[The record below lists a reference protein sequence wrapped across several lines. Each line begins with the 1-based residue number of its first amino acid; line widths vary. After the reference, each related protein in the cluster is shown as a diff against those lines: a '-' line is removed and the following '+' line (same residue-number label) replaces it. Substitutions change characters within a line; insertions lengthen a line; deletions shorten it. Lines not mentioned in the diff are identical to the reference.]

1 MENFEIE
8 LEKYLSS
15 QKTEITKGSVVTG
28 TVVKIDGN
36 IAFVD
41 IGMKSEAALP
51 IDDESLEEGQEIRAI
66 FTGKRNK
73 EGYFLLSRKPLIF
86 KERLDSVKSAYEKGE
101 KIRGRVLN
109 VLEKGYIVDINGVRA
124 FMPLSES
131 RINKGEKLP
140 EGYTFEAYVISFD
153 ESRKTPNIVVSRKK
167 VLLEEREKEKE
178 KILSLL
184 EEGRTVRAK
193 IKKIT
198 EKGLVLS
205 IDNLVSG
212 FLPVSL
218 LSWKKDIKPSDFEE
232 GDELEVVVKEF
243 DRKTGKVIFSKR
255 DLEPNPW
262 VEFEKDV
269 GDVVEAKV
277 KEIND
282 FGLVVEVGDLEGFIH
297 KLETDH
303 LEPESYKKKFKVGD
317 NIKAQIIELDR
328 ENRRLKLSIK
338 RTQPNPLEEFIKENP
353 EGSVVDAKVKDIKNK
368 LAVLD
373 LGRVEG
379 VLHLE
384 DATWNPKIKNI
395 SQILKGKK
403 HLKVK
408 VLGVKGR
415 RIRVGL
421 KQFREDPWKEFLQNY
436 KKGDNVE
443 VTVKKLINRGAFVDI
458 IEDLEGFIPLN
469 EISRK
474 KIKIPS
480 DVLSLNQKVTAK
492 IISIDQKNRSITLSI
507 KAVEKEKE
515 KREIEEVIKKV
526 KPKGEGLATL
536 GEILKE
542 KLNKE

>member
-1 MENFEIE
+1 MENFELE
-8 LEKYLSS
+8 LEKYLSN
-15 QKTEITKGSVVTG
+15 QKTEIIKGSVVTG
-28 TVVKIDGN
+28 TIVKIDGN

-51 IDDESLEEGQEIRAI
+51 IDEENLEEGQEIRAV

-73 EGYFLLSRKPLIF
+73 EGYFLLSRKPLLF
-86 KERLDSVKSAYEKGE
+86 KERLDAVKLAYEKGITNAIYE
-101 KIRGRVLN
+101 LN
-109 VLEKGYIVDINGVRA
+109 K
-124 FMPLSES
+124 S
-131 RINKGEKLP
+131 EKLP
-140 EGYTFEAYVISFD
+140 EDYTFEAYVISID
-153 ESRKTPNIVVSRKK
+153 ESRKIPSVIVSRKK
-167 VLLEEREKEKE
+167 VLLEEREREKE

-184 EEGRTVRAK
+184 EEGRTVKAK

-198 EKGLVLS
+198 ERGLVLS

-212 FLPVSL
+212 FLPVAL

-243 DRKTGKVIFSKR
+243 DKETGKVIFSKR

-262 VEFEKDV
+262 VEFENDV

-282 FGLVVEVGDLEGFIH
+282 FGLIVKVSDLEGFIH

-303 LEPESYKKKFKVGD
+303 LEPENYKRKFKVGD

-338 RTQPNPLEEFIKENP
+338 RTQPNPLEEFIRENP
-353 EGSVVDAKVKDIKNK
+353 EGSVIDAKVKDIKNK

-373 LGRVEG
+373 LGRIEG
-379 VLHLE
+379 ILHLE

-395 SQILKGKK
+395 SHILKGKK

-408 VLGVKGR
+408 VLGIEGR

-436 KKGDNVE
+436 KRGDNVE

-469 EISRK
+469 EISKK

-480 DVLSLNQKVTAK
+480 DVLSLHQKVTAK
-492 IISIDQKNRSITLSI
+492 IISIDRKNKSITLSI
-507 KAVEKEKE
+507 KAVEREKE

>member
-1 MENFEIE
+1 MENFELE
-8 LEKYLSS
+8 LEKYLSN
-15 QKTEITKGSVVTG
+15 QKTEIIKGSVVTG
-28 TVVKIDGN
+28 TIVKIDGN

-51 IDDESLEEGQEIRAI
+51 IDEENLEEGQEIRAV

-73 EGYFLLSRKPLIF
+73 EGYFLLSRKPLLF
-86 KERLDSVKSAYEKGE
+86 KERLDAVKLAYEKGE
-101 KIRGRVLN
+101 KLKGRVIN

-124 FMPLSES
+124 FML
-131 RINKGEKLP
+131 
-140 EGYTFEAYVISFD
+140 ISID
-153 ESRKTPNIVVSRKK
+153 ESRKIPSVIVSRKK
-167 VLLEEREKEKE
+167 VLLEEREREKE

-184 EEGRTVRAK
+184 EEGRTVKAK

-198 EKGLVLS
+198 ERGLVLS

-212 FLPVSL
+212 FLPVAL

-243 DRKTGKVIFSKR
+243 DKETGKVIFSKR

-262 VEFEKDV
+262 VEFENDV

-282 FGLVVEVGDLEGFIH
+282 FGLIVKVSDLEGFIH

-303 LEPESYKKKFKVGD
+303 LEPENYKRKFKVGD

-338 RTQPNPLEEFIKENP
+338 RTQPNPLEEFIRENP
-353 EGSVVDAKVKDIKNK
+353 EGSVIDAKVKDIKNK

-373 LGRVEG
+373 LGRIEG
-379 VLHLE
+379 ILHLE

-395 SQILKGKK
+395 SHILKGKK

-408 VLGVKGR
+408 VLGIEGR

-436 KKGDNVE
+436 KRGDNVE

-469 EISRK
+469 EISKK

-480 DVLSLNQKVTAK
+480 DVLSLHQKVTAK
-492 IISIDQKNRSITLSI
+492 IISIDRKNKSITLSI
-507 KAVEKEKE
+507 KAVEREKE